1 MKICPKCGVT
11 QSDKRTSCVDCGTRL
26 EDPVSK
32 EIEAKLQAEG
42 EQKLEKLYNK
52 RDPLHRNPFDIVL
65 GCIMA
70 AELVA
75 VIVMS
80 VLYGELYRD
89 VEYLFCGWLFPLIG
103 VIEAFFPK
111 IGWELEKLRMS
122 FSANGADDLTPSDF
136 YLIMRKVGHMV
147 WALLGGLIL
156 YAMIELVANPPAYS
170 ITDTENI
177 ERLIASMVQ

>member
-1 MKICPKCGVT
+1 
-11 QSDKRTSCVDCGTRL
+11 
-26 EDPVSK
+26 
-32 EIEAKLQAEG
+32 
-42 EQKLEKLYNK
+42 
-52 RDPLHRNPFDIVL
+52 
-65 GCIMA
+65 
-70 AELVA
+70 
-75 VIVMS
+75 
-80 VLYGELYRD
+80 
-89 VEYLFCGWLFPLIG
+89 
-103 VIEAFFPK
+103 
-111 IGWELEKLRMS
+111 MS